1 MARIADQSTPTT
13 RRAWLVKKMLWQE
26 SKLER
31 RRLELPASSWSIPS
45 ITALILAAAL
55 VVALA

>member
-1 MARIADQSTPTT
+1 M
-13 RRAWLVKKMLWQE
+13 VKKMLWQE